1 MPDKKKSRDAS
12 AAGSFFSPGLRERYI
27 GNTKTNDEYLNPNM
41 PKDTPVMR
49 APSAR
54 ERIMDAIGGLGES
67 ISQQPLVRILG
78 SLNRD
83 LGGEAPPPMDLPGG
97 GKAEWK
103 IGMMPGNP
111 SRGMLGGKLAPDVEM
126 MHPAV
131 PPEFHAV
138 NKPRMPQSR
147 TAPIDMENLPSGK
160 IEYLDPDVAEYMN
173 PKGLDVTTKEGQRR
187 LRFLTGK

>member
-1 MPDKKKSRDAS
+1 MPDKKKSRDLSGA
-12 AAGSFFSPGLRERYI
+12 FFSPGDFERY
-27 GNTKTNDEYLNPNM
+27 GKNVKTNDEYLNPNM
-41 PKDTPVMR
+41 PKNPPIMR
-49 APSAR
+49 APTTR
-54 ERIMDAIGGLGES
+54 ERIMDAISSVGDAIGNN
-67 ISQQPLVRILG
+67 PAVRILG

-111 SRGMLGGKLAPDVEM
+111 GRGMLGGKLAPDVEM

-160 IEYLDPDVAEYMN
+160 LEYLDPDVAEYMN
-173 PKGLDVTTKEGQRR
+173 PFKGLDLTTKEGQRR